1 MKEYELIKKIKKTIG
16 NLYNV
21 EPNDVVV
28 NNVDIS
34 DFSNSITVWYTY
46 MSSMLEF
53 TDGKK
58 IVDINTL

>member
-58 IVDINTL
+58 IIDINTL

>member
-16 NLYNV
+16 NLHNV